1 MEIPCFHCGPAKKG
15 FQITLGR
22 VLKIIIIILFLLL
35 LSLLLL
41 KIILIKILIALTV

>member
-1 MEIPCFHCGPAKKG
+1 MEIPCFHCGPEKKG

-22 VLKIIIIILFLLL
+22 VLKIIIILFLLL